1 MNDADTIRN
10 AFADYYRTTILS
22 DETDPDKL
30 HDLKAT
36 LDGYQ
41 VYSPD
46 QIDHLVECFLDEVG
60 RDTLDPILD
69 TCVAEY
75 LRNLDEDGQVEF
87 KGGAKAFLRSY
98 GFLAAILPY
107 TNADWEKLS
116 IFLSLLVP
124 KLPAPVEEDLSKGIL
139 EAIDMDSYQVEKLAV
154 QEILLADENAEID
167 AAPTQGGGHRPEAEL
182 DLLSNILKN
191 FNDLFGTE
199 WKDEDRVRRLV
210 TQDIPIRVAEDSAY
224 QNAQRNS
231 DEQNARIELNR
242 ALERAV
248 IELMHDDTEFFK
260 RFSDDESFRRQVFD
274 TTFEITYKRVA

>member
-1 MNDADTIRN
+1 MRLDAIVWTLSSIP
-10 AFADYYRTTILS
+10 ASPSICGTLTRTVRWNS
-22 DETDPDKL
+22 K
-30 HDLKAT
+30 
-36 LDGYQ
+36 
-41 VYSPD
+41 V
-46 QIDHLVECFLDEVG
+46 V
-60 RDTLDPILD
+60 R
-69 TCVAEY
+69 
-75 LRNLDEDGQVEF
+75 RR
-87 KGGAKAFLRSY
+87 FLRSY

-139 EAIDMDSYQVEKLAV
+139 EAIDMDSYRVEKQAM
-154 QEILLADENAEID
+154 QEFQLADENAEID

-182 DLLSNILKN
+182 DLLSNILQN

-210 TQDIPIRVAEDSAY
+210 TQDIPSRVAEDSAY
-224 QNAQRNS
+224 RNAQRNS

-248 IELMHDDTEFFK
+248 MELMHDDTEFFK